1 MSSHRGHQA
10 GRCGRPGC
18 CAGVGADVL

>member
-1 MSSHRGHQA
+1 MSSHRGHEA